1 MANELEF
8 EITSSVRGA
17 IDALDKLNS
26 ALGKVSKEYSATI
39 KSVGAS
45 NIGSQV
51 YKQAQDSLSA
61 MNNSLQKQNTE
72 QARLSSNVTK
82 ASAAFENQ
90 AAKINIA
97 KAKLE
102 QLYNTRK
109 NLEGQVEESQ
119 IAFSESTSDKQ
130 IESAANRLQR
140 LESALDRNKI
150 SITSQQL
157 AVEQAQQRF
166 SSYGVALERSK
177 RELNDFNDSAAK
189 NAQATLS
196 QSDALQGAIDKMSAK
211 IPSGAF
217 QESYGAQ
224 AAQAAQQAVS
234 AVNSLQGATSSLQ
247 AKMEAAK
254 ISVSVATAAYNDHKA
269 AADALSSRLATLS
282 GIQSQLA
289 ASGSKDAGTFGVYT
303 ARLRQELETANSALA
318 NSAFGLAKAKQGLL
332 GVQEASDKAAQ
343 AQQALAEKES
353 GASNETSALANE
365 TERAG
370 SSARRGAAGWE
381 KMLVSIKNIVF
392 YRLVRGAIKALMNEV
407 ITGFQ
412 NLVQWSAKFQGTSGG
427 TFSNFNKNVSLIL
440 SDMVMLKNAFA
451 AAAEPIIGLLTP
463 AIDWLITTLASAMNY
478 LSAFLSML
486 TGRSTYTKAVKN
498 VGNYAQSLNGASKAQ
513 KNFLAGFDELTTIPS
528 QSSGASAGK
537 NMGIDPSKMFVTEKI
552 PEVMKSL
559 GDGALMQNLTQ
570 FITDSLNKASDFIAK
585 IDWQGLGKKLY
596 DSIYKEIASVNWT
609 ALLESI
615 FKFLGSAVGA
625 VSGLAWGFI
634 KDLFVKTIIPA
645 LQDSGNYFSDKI
657 EECGGNIV
665 EGILKGVT
673 DGMVNIFNWIC
684 EHIFIPFIDGFK
696 SAFGIHSPSTV
707 MAEMGGYI
715 ISGLLKGITD
725 TIGKIVATIEIIKLT
740 IKTKFWEMVV
750 DAQSWGSQFISNI
763 KNGISGGVY
772 SVVNAVGNMNS
783 QIWNKIQELI
793 SSAWSWGADFMQGFK
808 SGIDSFINGVID
820 SVSGLASKI
829 KRLLHFS
836 SPDEG
841 PLADYETW
849 MPDFMKGLAQGINS
863 NAYRV
868 TDSIK
873 ALTDN
878 MSGTFNVPVTG
889 IVSGVSANVT
899 GAATTSALQSQAD
912 SNAGMADVVWQAAM
926 AVVEA
931 VAQNKTTIQIGDD
944 VIGKSAQ
951 RYNARAAMVNG

>member
-8 EITSSVRGA
+8 SIVGSVENALLSLDSLIQKLNVVDNAFGKLVSSV
-17 IDALDKLNS
+17 
-26 ALGKVSKEYSATI
+26 
-39 KSVGAS
+39 
-45 NIGSQV
+45 Q
-51 YKQAQDSLSA
+51 
-61 MNNSLQKQNTE
+61 E
-72 QARLSSNVTK
+72 QS
-82 ASAAFENQ
+82 
-90 AAKINIA
+90 AKIAENIRNIQSMPDA
-97 KAKLE
+97 
-102 QLYNTRK
+102 
-109 NLEGQVEESQ
+109 
-119 IAFSESTSDKQ
+119 KQ
-130 IESAANRLQR
+130 IPDYASQFQGVADATSVAGVQQAMLQNRLQVATQNMQDQYDEVKELAFA
-140 LESALDRNKI
+140 LEELSAQSKGIDLN
-150 SITSQQL
+150 TPEGQAASQQMQ
-157 AVEQAQQRF
+157 AYEMDINRAYSAMSRYQAQ
-166 SSYGVALERSK
+166 
-177 RELNDFNDSAAK
+177 
-189 NAQATLS
+189 
-196 QSDALQGAIDKMSAK
+196 
-211 IPSGAF
+211 
-217 QESYGAQ
+217 
-224 AAQAAQQAVS
+224 
-234 AVNSLQGATSSLQ
+234 VNS
-247 AKMEAAK
+247 
-254 ISVSVATAAYNDHKA
+254 YN
-269 AADALSSRLATLS
+269 
-282 GIQSQLA
+282 SQLNAIARSSGGA
-289 ASGSKDAGTFGVYT
+289 A
-303 ARLRQELETANSALA
+303 
-318 NSAFGLAKAKQGLL
+318 
-332 GVQEASDKAAQ
+332 
-343 AQQALAEKES
+343 
-353 GASNETSALANE
+353 NETGGLANE

-370 SSARRGAAGWE
+370 NSARRGAAGWE

-528 QSSGASAGK
+528 QSGGASAGK

-552 PEVMKSL
+552 PEFMKSL
-559 GDGALMQNLTQ
+559 GAGALMQNLTQ

-615 FKFLGSAVGA
+615 FKFLGSAIGA

-673 DGMVNIFNWIC
+673 DGMVNIFNWVA

-696 SAFGIHSPSTV
+696 NAFGIHSPSTV

-725 TIGKIVATIEIIKLT
+725 TIGKVVATIEVIKLT

-783 QIWNKIQELI
+783 QICNKIQELI
-793 SSAWSWGADFMQGFK
+793 SSAWSWGSDFMQGFK

-889 IVSGVSANVT
+889 LVSGVSANVT